1 MEIRYQYI
9 KCFKKIKLIFCAC
22 GKGKEKQIK
31 WYMHIN
37 MCIFTKRTCY
47 SPTEP
52 HPTMRQVYCKY
63 YSLRDI
69 SVRIIPL
76 PFLSLP
82 SSLLNACSVSWEKA
96 STTLVP
102 ERPEFKLYSHQNDQF
117 GEFGHVLHALVSS
130 SVNGM
135 LKV

>member
-47 SPTEP
+47 SPTE
-52 HPTMRQVYCKY
+52 QE
-63 YSLRDI
+63 
-69 SVRIIPL
+69 
-76 PFLSLP
+76 FF
-82 SSLLNACSVSWEKA
+82 SLLKNQ
-96 STTLVP
+96 
-102 ERPEFKLYSHQNDQF
+102 KLIF
-117 GEFGHVLHALVSS
+117 FTGEGFFSCFIYLYFLNFHNKYILH
-130 SVNGM
+130 
-135 LKV
+135 